1 MGKLSIQA
9 GDDDDD
15 EPGDGDET
23 KPGAKK
29 KNKKKKK
36 RTYHSVHLISR
47 TLDCRRSASNGTNGT
62 PMTNGT
68 HAPKGPR
75 EQTNPP
81 SIPISDL
88 YPDGNYPEG
97 EILEHPTPKHPPA
110 NGMLAV
116 NRLTS
121 EEKRM
126 RDLAQTEIYRELR
139 QAAECHRQTRKWVM
153 SWIEPGMKMIDI
165 W

>member
-1 MGKLSIQA
+1 MSRA
-9 GDDDDD
+9 TV
-15 EPGDGDET
+15 T
-23 KPGAKK
+23 KPNLAPRRRT
-29 KNKKKKK
+29 K
-36 RTYHSVHLISR
+36 RRRNVCTPFSVSR
-47 TLDCRRSASNGTNGT
+47 TIDSRCSASTAATNG
-62 PMTNGT
+62 N
-68 HAPKGPR
+68 HAPQGPR

-88 YPDGNYPEG
+88 YADGNYPEG
-97 EILEHPTPKHPPA
+97 EILEHPTPKNPPA

-139 QAAECHRQTRKWVM
+139 EAAECHRQTRKWVM